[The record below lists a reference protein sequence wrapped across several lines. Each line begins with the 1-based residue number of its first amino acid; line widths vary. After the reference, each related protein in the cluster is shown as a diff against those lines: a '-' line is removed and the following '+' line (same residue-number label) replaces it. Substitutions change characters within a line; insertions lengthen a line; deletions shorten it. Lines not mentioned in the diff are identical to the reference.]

1 MKDSVDDMPRAGAAR
16 PAARPGAPAKT
27 GRGFDPARRRIGRLA
42 LLLLPGLLGACGA
55 PSGGAGAPVQ
65 KEPIRLDIAI
75 GADRDLNTD
84 TKGRGAPLL
93 LRVFELKSDVAFQE
107 ADFFALQN
115 NAKAVLGPDL
125 LAVDQFIVRPG
136 EQREI
141 KRESH
146 PETTAIGIFAG
157 YRDLPRSVWRVVH
170 KLPPAPEA
178 GWYRMVVPS
187 HKATL
192 RVELQANA
200 IVLTDMQKTAR
211 PTRFADESPKELD
224 KASPDAAAVPP
235 EVPSQA
241 TSRAPADAGA
251 TLPRRPR

>member
-1 MKDSVDDMPRAGAAR
+1 MKDTVDDMSRAGAER
-16 PAARPGAPAKT
+16 PAPRPGAPADA
-27 GRGFDPARRRIGRLA
+27 GRGFDPARRRAGRLG

-55 PSGGAGAPVQ
+55 PSGGTGASAQ
-65 KEPIRLDIAI
+65 KEPTRLDIAI

-157 YRDLPRSVWRVVH
+157 YRDLPQSVWRVVH
-170 KLPPAPEA
+170 RLPPAPEA

-187 HKATL
+187 HKAAL
-192 RVELQANA
+192 RIELQAHA
-200 IVLTDMQKTAR
+200 VVVTDMQKKPR
-211 PTRFADESPKELD
+211 PTQFADESPKQFD
-224 KASPDAAAVPP
+224 KAPPDAAVELP
-235 EVPSQA
+235 EGPSQA
-241 TSRAPADAGA
+241 ASKAPAHGGGK
-251 TLPRRPR
+251 LLRRPE